1 MKNKLTY
8 TELERLLPD
17 YLFGSLDND
26 TKLQFEE
33 SAKDYPE
40 ILAEVE
46 SVRSIFSQFEEYDL
60 KASIKQESRN
70 LSVKVQEKLAKKKKS
85 NPLIGY
91 LPKYVYPSLGLL
103 AIVYFLF
110 ISDRFESNKIESQE
124 KFTIFSEADS
134 TLLDLDEEVIIPELI
149 STNNVPNDLILT
161 NNVLSD
167 FAFEGVNFDNY
178 YPKQVFFV
186 ANYDHLINELNED
199 EFIELLKDLNDENI
213 DV

>member
-1 MKNKLTY
+1 MKNRLSLE
-8 TELERLLPD
+8 ELEKLLPD
-17 YLFGSLDND
+17 YLFGELDEY

-33 SAKDYPE
+33 SAKDYPDILTE
-40 ILAEVE
+40 IE
-46 SVRSIFSQFEEYDL
+46 SVRSTFSQFEEYDL

-85 NPLIGY
+85 NPLLGY

-167 FAFEGVNFDNY
+167 FAFERVNFDNY

-186 ANYDHLINELNED
+186 ANYDHLINELDED